1 VKSSISPSAPWRAW
15 PANILTFGN
24 LGAGAMVAWW
34 AASEFDLGWAASE
47 WAASIG
53 VDRWLMDT
61 FGIAERRVMGVLV
74 MLGIW
79 TVGLV
84 CDVLDGAVARA
95 MGAEG
100 KQGALLDSMA
110 DLVSGGL
117 APAFVGVALMK
128 EWMAAGLAPLEYT
141 CLSFLPM
148 LVLPAAAWRLA
159 RYAGNALETEQQTS
173 GLSLDF
179 EGIPAPF
186 SAVWWGLLL
195 AAWALGA
202 TADSA
207 AWLWWCGLLGG
218 TALPIWMA
226 SKLPQ
231 FGLKQWGQ
239 FRWMDGARIGW
250 VIGVLIL
257 VAFGGTEGL
266 VLALISYPTMGAI
279 LDRAL
284 PTK

>member
-1 VKSSISPSAPWRAW
+1 LFSPPQRGCKYTEAKPQGFIRINFPFVKSSISPSAPWRAW

-95 MGAEG
+95 
-100 KQGALLDSMA
+100 
-110 DLVSGGL
+110 
-117 APAFVGVALMK
+117 MK